1 MTNVRKPEL
10 PIGYWLKQADNLLTE
25 QINKM
30 QAANG
35 VSRSQWQVINML
47 SEMGSSSQSR
57 VFESMRAFVD
67 APDLDEIIA
76 RLRAH
81 GWVEQSEDHKHGVE
95 EFRLT
100 EEGQRRHTAILATQ
114 KEARQRAMQGISQE
128 EYTMVI
134 RVLQRMVSN
143 LEGISNLE
151 GNSNSVG

>member
-1 MTNVRKPEL
+1 MTQVRKPEL

-25 QINKM
+25 QINKA

-35 VSRSQWQVINML
+35 VSRAQWQVINIL
-47 SEMGSSSQSR
+47 NEMGSASQSQ
-57 VFESMRAFVD
+57 VFESMRAFVNT
-67 APDLDEIIA
+67 PDLDEIIV
-76 RLRAH
+76 RLNEH
-81 GWVEQSEDHKHGVE
+81 GWVEQSEESKHGVA

-128 EYTMVI
+128 EYAMVI

-143 LEGISNLE
+143 LEG
-151 GNSNSVG
+151 NSDSVG